1 MLVPMGDFTEELKK
15 IRGEALEAIEAAK
28 DLASLEEVRVRFL
41 GRKGR
46 LPLMLRSIRNL
57 SLEERP
63 VAGQMGNSIR
73 EELEEALR
81 RRQLDLQRERSEKP
95 GLDVTLP
102 GRPVPRGT
110 IHVVTQ
116 TLEEIVSIFVSM
128 GYEVVSGPEVELD
141 YYNFEALNIPKDHP
155 ARDMQDTFYIS
166 DQVVL
171 RTHTSPVQVRTM
183 EKGPPP
189 VQIVC
194 PGKVYRH
201 DSDPTHSP
209 MFHQVEGLVVDRG
222 VTFADLKGTLRA
234 FVERIFGP
242 STPLRFRPSFF
253 PFTEPSAEVDIQ
265 CVICKGS
272 GCGLC
277 GQSGWLEILGSGM
290 VDPAVFGFVDYDPEE
305 YSGFAFGLGVERIA
319 MLRHGI
325 DDIRL
330 FYENDLR
337 FLRQF

>member
-1 MLVPMGDFTEELKK
+1 MGDFREELERTRK
-15 IRGEALEAIEAAK
+15 EALEAIESAE
-28 DLASLEEVRVRFL
+28 DLVHLEEVRVRFL

-46 LPLMLRSIRNL
+46 LPVLLRTIRDL
-57 SLEERP
+57 DPTERP
-63 VAGQMGNSIR
+63 SAGQLGNAIR
-73 EELEEALR
+73 EELEAALGKR
-81 RRQLDLQRERSEKP
+81 KLELEKGRLERPSV
-95 GLDVTLP
+95 DVTLP
-102 GRPVPRGT
+102 GRPLPRGSL
-110 IHVVTQ
+110 HVVTQ
-116 TLEEIVSIFVSM
+116 TLEDILSIFVSM
-128 GYEVVSGPEVELD
+128 GYTVVSGPEVELD

-209 MFHQVEGLVVDRG
+209 MFHQVEGLVVDKG
-222 VTFADLKGTLRA
+222 ITFADLKGTLTV

-265 CVICKGS
+265 CVLCRGS
-272 GCGLC
+272 GCALC

-290 VDPAVFGFVDYDPEE
+290 VDPAVFGFVDYDPEV

-325 DDIRL
+325 EDIRL

-337 FLRQF
+337 FLMQF